1 MAYSVAIDGPAGA
14 GKSTIAKLISKEMGY
29 IYVDT
34 GAMYRAM
41 AVYFSKNKVDPEDE
55 AAINEAVK
63 NVDINIEYQ
72 NGEQQVIL
80 NGENVTGLLRTEE
93 TGNMASKTSKYK
105 EVRSK
110 LVELQRQLAKT
121 TDVVMDGRDIGTT
134 VLPDAF
140 VKIYLTASA
149 DARAKRRYDELVA
162 KGEQCDIKAIKEDI
176 ENRDYQDM
184 HRDISPLKQADD
196 AVFLDTSDMNIE
208 QVVEAIRNI
217 INKAIEMQ

>member
-1 MAYSVAIDGPAGA
+1 MAIDGPAGA
-14 GKSTIAKLISKEMGY
+14 GKSTIAKLISREMGY

-41 AVYFSKNKVDPEDE
+41 AVYFSKNKVNPEDE
-55 AAINEAVK
+55 SAINEAVK
-63 NVDINIEYQ
+63 NVDIKIEYQ

-110 LVELQRQLAKT
+110 LVELQRELAKT

-140 VKIYLTASA
+140 VKIYLTASS
-149 DARAKRRYDELVA
+149 DARAKRRYDELMA
-162 KGEQCDIKAIKEDI
+162 KGEQCDLSAIKEDI
-176 ENRDYQDM
+176 EKRDYQDM
-184 HRDISPLKQADD
+184 HREISPLKQAED
-196 AVFLDTSDMNIE
+196 AVLLDTSDMNIE
-208 QVVEAIRNI
+208 QVVAAMRDI
-217 INKAIEMQ
+217 IDNAVKNK

>member
-41 AVYFSKNKVDPEDE
+41 AVYFTKNNIDPDDE
-55 AAINEAVK
+55 NAINAAVD
-63 NVDINIEYQ
+63 NVDISIEYQ

-93 TGNMASKTSKYK
+93 TGNMASRTSKYK

-121 TDVVMDGRDIGTT
+121 SDVVMDGRDIGTT

-140 VKIYLTASA
+140 VKIYLTASS
-149 DARAKRRYDELVA
+149 DARAKRRYDELAA
-162 KGEQCDIKAIKEDI
+162 KGEQCDINDIKEDI

-184 HRDISPLKQADD
+184 HREISPLKQADD
-196 AVFLDTSDMNIE
+196 AILLDTSNMNIE
-208 QVVEAIRNI
+208 QVVAAMRDI
-217 INKAIEMQ
+217 IDKAIKNS

>member
-41 AVYFSKNKVDPEDE
+41 AVYFSKNKVNPEDE
-55 AAINEAVK
+55 SAINEAVK
-63 NVDINIEYQ
+63 NVDIKIEYQ

-110 LVELQRQLAKT
+110 LVELQRELAKT

-140 VKIYLTASA
+140 VKIYLTASS

-162 KGEQCDIKAIKEDI
+162 KGEQCDLSAIKEDI
-176 ENRDYQDM
+176 EKRDYQDM
-184 HRDISPLKQADD
+184 HREISPLKQAED
-196 AVFLDTSDMNIE
+196 AVLLDTSDMNIE
-208 QVVEAIRNI
+208 QVVAAMRDI
-217 INKAIEMQ
+217 IDNAVKNK